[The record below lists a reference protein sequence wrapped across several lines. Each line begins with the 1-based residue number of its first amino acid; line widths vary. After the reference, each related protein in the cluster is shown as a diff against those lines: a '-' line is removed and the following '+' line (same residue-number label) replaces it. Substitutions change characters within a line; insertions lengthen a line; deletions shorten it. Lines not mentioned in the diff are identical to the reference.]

1 MITRAGLVALA
12 LALFL
17 PAPAA
22 AEVIVGVNGGVVI
35 PGAQDLSF
43 RNYSADHAVTDKV
56 DTDDVK
62 ESAGALVGASV
73 AWWGDWSFLRYFGL
87 QGEAV
92 YWYMEA
98 KPATI
103 IPPAP
108 RYRIDQHRTAA
119 LASLLARVPVYPTIG
134 RFSPDQRADT
144 FVYAGGGAG
153 VVYSTVSHGSDD
165 WGMGYQLLG
174 GISVPMTPN
183 LRLRLESRW
192 MLTGDVDTSPKDKLV
207 GWHADVSGTPT
218 SVRRN
223 EAFDTRFFPIIL
235 GVDWRF

>member
-1 MITRAGLVALA
+1 MNRAGLVALS
-12 LALFL
+12 LALLL
-17 PAPAA
+17 PAPAG
-22 AEVIVGVNGGVVI
+22 AEIMVGANGGVVI
-35 PGAQDLSF
+35 PGSQDLSF
-43 RNYSADHAVTDKV
+43 RNYGADHQLTDRV

-73 AWWGDWSFLRYFGL
+73 GWWGDWSFLRYLGV

-108 RYRIDQHRTAA
+108 RYRIDQHRTA
-119 LASLLARVPVYPTIG
+119 LMGNLLARVPVFPTIG
-134 RFSPDQRADT
+134 RFSSDKGADT

-153 VVYSTVSHGSDD
+153 LVYSTVSHGSDD
-165 WGMGYQLLG
+165 WGWGYQLLG
-174 GISVPMTPN
+174 GISVPVTSN
-183 LRLRLESRW
+183 VRVRLEGRW
-192 MLTGDVDTSPKDKLV
+192 MLTGDVDTSSRDKLV

-218 SVRRN
+218 GFRRN
-223 EAFDTRFFPIIL
+223 EGFDTRFFPIIL